1 MSEQNS
7 SSNSSSNKIIII
19 LLSLGLLISLY
30 FNYSLNSQLS
40 NSKLETKN
48 TLTEK
53 DVVLKDLE
61 ALKNSYNTLIDEKT
75 ALNDELIA
83 EKNKVLELINQVK
96 KSTNDV
102 NIINKYK
109 EQLKLL
115 QNKYEILIR
124 ENESLKKLN
133 QQLTTKVDSTTTIL
147 VESQE
152 YSKVLAGQNEEL
164 AQTIAKGSKLSILNL
179 KTAAYKVKSSG
190 KEIETDKARRA
201 NILKI
206 SFTIA
211 ENAIA
216 KSGDK
221 QYYIQV
227 IDSKNNVLGE
237 KKDILFGDKTLTYS
251 FISKINYQNKT
262 QDITEILKG
271 ENFEK
276 GNYFVNIFDKE
287 LLVANSIFVLE

>member
-1 MSEQNS
+1 MSDQK
-7 SSNSSSNKIIII
+7 SNSNKIIII
-19 LLSLGLLISLY
+19 LLSLGLIASLY
-30 FNYSLNSQLS
+30 YNYTLSNQLS
-40 NSKLETKN
+40 NSKIETKN

-53 DVVLKDLE
+53 ELVLNDLE
-61 ALKNSYNTLIDEKT
+61 ELKKSYSILINEKT
-75 ALNDELIA
+75 VLNDELVA

-102 NIINKYK
+102 NIIKKYK

-115 QNKYEILIR
+115 ENKYETLIR

-133 QQLTTKVDSTTTIL
+133 QQLVTKVDSTTTIL

-164 AQTIAKGSKLSILNL
+164 SETVAKGSKLSILNL
-179 KTAAYKVKSSG
+179 KTGAYKVKSTG
-190 KEIETDKARRA
+190 KEIETEKASRA

-206 SFTIA
+206 SFIIA

-237 KKDILFGDKTLTYS
+237 KRDIEFGDKTLTYS

-262 QDITEILKG
+262 QEITEILKG

-276 GNYFVNIFDKE
+276 GNYFVNIFDKDQ
-287 LLVANSIFVLE
+287 LVANTIFVLE

>member
-1 MSEQNS
+1 MTEQK
-7 SSNSSSNKIIII
+7 SNTSKIIII
-19 LLSLGLLISLY
+19 LLSIGLLISLY
-30 FNYSLNSQLS
+30 FNFKLNDELKNS
-40 NSKLETKN
+40 NLETKN
-48 TLTEK
+48 TLSEK
-53 DVVLKDLE
+53 EIVLKDLE
-61 ALKNSYNTLIDEKT
+61 DLKNQYATLINEKT

-83 EKNKVLELINQVK
+83 EKNKVLQLINEVK
-96 KSTNDV
+96 NSTND
-102 NIINKYK
+102 INVLKKYK
-109 EQLKLL
+109 EQLRLL
-115 QNKYEILIR
+115 ENKYETLIR

-133 QQLTTKVDSTTTIL
+133 QELVTKVDSTTTIL

-152 YSKVLAGQNEEL
+152 YSKVLAGQNDEL
-164 AQTIAKGSKLSILNL
+164 AQTGAKGSKLSILNL

-221 QYYIQV
+221 QYFIQV

-237 KKDILFGDKTLTYS
+237 KKELIFGEKTLVYS

-276 GNYFVNIFDKE
+276 GNYFVNIFDKDQ
-287 LLVANSIFVLE
+287 LVANTLFVLE